1 MELNRFKQL
10 LESTMG
16 NVRPLISEQTTE
28 RPCVSAVKEIA
39 NATSMKLYPEGI
51 AAILGDVKKGINV
64 GCTSSGDDKIGF
76 SIDTDNDTTEADILN
91 KIGDVSFLGKTGWEG
106 PAKWDSVPNT
116 PDNIKKIINIINV
129 VKPILGF

>member
-16 NVRPLISEQTTE
+16 NVKPLISEQTTE

-39 NATSMKLYPEGI
+39 NATGMKLYPEGI

-76 SIDTDNDTTEADILN
+76 SIDNDTIEADILN